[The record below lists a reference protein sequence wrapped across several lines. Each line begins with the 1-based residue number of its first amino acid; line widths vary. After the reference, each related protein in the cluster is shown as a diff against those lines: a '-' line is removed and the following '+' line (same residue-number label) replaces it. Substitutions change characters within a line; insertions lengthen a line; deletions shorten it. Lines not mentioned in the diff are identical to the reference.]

1 MNKFIVFA
9 LVFAL
14 IVFVGTSGYVM
25 IEGYS
30 ILDGL
35 YMTIITITTVGYR
48 EVGRLSDSGKI
59 FTIGLIITGVGFAMF
74 VFGKLAETV
83 VEGGI
88 QAVYGRI
95 NMNKKLAR
103 LDNHYIVCGF
113 GRIGRVICKLLAEN
127 QRPFVVVDNNPQEI
141 KTLKEYGYLFY
152 EGEASDDNVLIK
164 VGVKKANGLI
174 AVVSSDA
181 DNVFISLSARG
192 LNKDLFIMARSSGA
206 DGVEIKLLHAGAD
219 KVISPYYIGG
229 CRMAQLVLRP
239 TVTDFIDLTVQ
250 GGELGLRLE
259 EIEVPPHGK
268 SVNKNLMDSE
278 IRKNYDLIV
287 VAIKRVKGD
296 MLFNPN
302 PHTRIMAGDILVVLG
317 EYEKI
322 MELEK
327 HI

>member
-1 MNKFIVFA
+1 MNKILIFILIFFG
-9 LVFAL
+9 LVSF
-14 IVFVGTSGYVM
+14 GTTGYVLL
-25 IEGYS
+25 ENYS
-30 ILDGL
+30 FLDGL
-35 YMTIITITTVGYR
+35 YMTIITITTVGFS
-48 EVGRLSDSGKI
+48 EVGQLNADGKI
-59 FTIGLIITGVGFAMF
+59 FTIVLIILGVGFAMLTI
-74 VFGKLAETV
+74 GKIGEAV
-83 VEGGI
+83 VGGGL
-88 QAVYGRI
+88 QAAYGRI
-95 NMNKKLAR
+95 KMNKKIAR
-103 LDNHYIVCGF
+103 IKNHYIVCGF
-113 GRIGRVICKLLAEN
+113 GRIGRVICRLLAEN
-127 QRPFVVVDNNPQEI
+127 NRPFVVIDNNPREI
-141 KTLKEYGYLFY
+141 KKLKDYGYLYY
-152 EGEASDDNVLIK
+152 EGEASDDDVLIN
-164 VGVKKANGLI
+164 VRVKRANGLI

-192 LNKDLFIMARSSGA
+192 LNGDLFIMARSSGA
-206 DGVEIKLLHAGAD
+206 QGVETKLLHAGAD

-259 EIEVPPHGK
+259 ELEVPPDGK
-268 SVNKNLMDSE
+268 SVNKTLMDSE

-302 PHTRIMAGDILVVLG
+302 PNTMIMAGDTLVVLG

-327 HI
+327 EI

>member
-1 MNKFIVFA
+1 MNKITIFAFVFICILLF
-9 LVFAL
+9 
-14 IVFVGTSGYVM
+14 GTVGYVTL
-25 IEGYS
+25 EGYS

-35 YMTIITITTVGYR
+35 YMTVITITTVGYR
-48 EVGRLSDSGKI
+48 EIEPLSGSGKI
-59 FTIGLIITGVGFAMF
+59 FTMGLIIIGVGFAMF
-74 VFGKLAETV
+74 VFGKVAETV

-88 QAVYGRI
+88 QAAYGRI
-95 NMNKKLAR
+95 NMSKKLAN
-103 LDNHYIVCGF
+103 LHNHYIVCGF
-113 GRIGRVICKLLAEN
+113 GRIGRVICKLLDEN
-127 QRPFVVVDNNPQEI
+127 KRSFVVIDNNPQEI
-141 KTLKEYGYLFY
+141 KNLKEYGYLFY
-152 EGEASDDNVLIK
+152 EGEASDDDVLNK
-164 VGVKKANGLI
+164 VGVTKANGLI

-206 DGVEIKLLHAGAD
+206 EGVEIKLLHAGAD

-259 EIEVPPHGK
+259 ELEVPPDGK
-268 SVNKNLMDSE
+268 SVNKSLMDSE

-302 PHTRIMAGDILVVLG
+302 PYTKIMAGDTLVVLG

-327 HI
+327 EI